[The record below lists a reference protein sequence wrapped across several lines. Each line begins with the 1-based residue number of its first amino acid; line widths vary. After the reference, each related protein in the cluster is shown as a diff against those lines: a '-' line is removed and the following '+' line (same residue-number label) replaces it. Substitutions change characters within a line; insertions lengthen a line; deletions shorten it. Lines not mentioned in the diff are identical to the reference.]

1 MHGLGNTKGN
11 QKYVRHV
18 SVYSMFMVLIE
29 NQLDVCQPVIV
40 RLVLFH
46 EHRQKNDL
54 QIHAE
59 MWVSLKNVMLSTL
72 DTKPHIVYYPI
83 CMKYPE

>member
-1 MHGLGNTKGN
+1 MHGLGNTQGN

-46 EHRQKNDL
+46 GHRQK
-54 QIHAE
+54 
-59 MWVSLKNVMLSTL
+59 K
-72 DTKPHIVYYPI
+72 
-83 CMKYPE
+83 